1 MNLLI
6 VDDEVQILQGLL
18 SGIRWELLQF
28 QEVLTAK
35 NYSQA
40 VEAFQNW
47 QIDILLSDIEMTD
60 QSGLDL
66 IEWVNEHYP
75 ETECI
80 ILSCHDEFDLARRAV
95 GLKCLDY
102 VLKPIPYETLT
113 EVLKKAMDVVRKEHS
128 QNLLEQYGKVYM
140 KQMSDA
146 VKPEE
151 MPEEVT
157 DRAVTYIR
165 SHIADNISVE
175 TLAKMV
181 HVSPGHLTRLF
192 KKQFDQTVT
201 DYVLQQRMML
211 AGELLRESKLSVT
224 MVSDKVGYGN
234 YSYFIKLFKKFYGKT
249 PREYQLDA
257 RNNI

>member
-75 ETECI
+75 ET
-80 ILSCHDEFDLARRAV
+80 
-95 GLKCLDY
+95 
-102 VLKPIPYETLT
+102 
-113 EVLKKAMDVVRKEHS
+113 
-128 QNLLEQYGKVYM
+128 
-140 KQMSDA
+140 
-146 VKPEE
+146 
-151 MPEEVT
+151 
-157 DRAVTYIR
+157 
-165 SHIADNISVE
+165 
-175 TLAKMV
+175 
-181 HVSPGHLTRLF
+181 
-192 KKQFDQTVT
+192 
-201 DYVLQQRMML
+201 
-211 AGELLRESKLSVT
+211 
-224 MVSDKVGYGN
+224 
-234 YSYFIKLFKKFYGKT
+234 
-249 PREYQLDA
+249 
-257 RNNI
+257 

>member
-95 GLKCLDY
+95 GLKFLDY
-102 VLKPIPYETLT
+102 VLNPIPYEPLT
-113 EVLKKAMDVVRKEHS
+113 EVLKQAMDVVLKEHS
-128 QNLLEQYGKVYM
+128 
-140 KQMSDA
+140 
-146 VKPEE
+146 
-151 MPEEVT
+151 
-157 DRAVTYIR
+157 
-165 SHIADNISVE
+165 
-175 TLAKMV
+175 
-181 HVSPGHLTRLF
+181 
-192 KKQFDQTVT
+192 
-201 DYVLQQRMML
+201 
-211 AGELLRESKLSVT
+211 
-224 MVSDKVGYGN
+224 
-234 YSYFIKLFKKFYGKT
+234 
-249 PREYQLDA
+249 
-257 RNNI
+257 